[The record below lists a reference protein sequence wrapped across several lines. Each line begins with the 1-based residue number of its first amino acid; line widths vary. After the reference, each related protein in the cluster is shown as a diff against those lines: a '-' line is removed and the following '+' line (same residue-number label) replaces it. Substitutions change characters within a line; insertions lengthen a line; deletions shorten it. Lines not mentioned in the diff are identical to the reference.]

1 MRVLKILWQLGMVL
15 GLSLSSI
22 KMSYAVD
29 SYRFL
34 HVHIDTLWYI
44 FLFLLGVIFVPFIL
58 LAVLTWHYAES
69 KTDPK
74 EQQTILV
81 EREK

>member
-1 MRVLKILWQLGMVL
+1 MRVLNTLWRLGMFL
-15 GLSLSSI
+15 GLTLSSA

-34 HVHIDTLWYI
+34 HVHIDTLWFI
-44 FLFLLGVIFVPFIL
+44 FLFLLGILFVPFIL
-58 LAVLTWHYAES
+58 IAVLTWHYAES

-74 EQQTILV
+74 EQQVVSV
-81 EREK
+81 ESDK

>member
-1 MRVLKILWQLGMVL
+1 MKVLKILWHLGMVL
-15 GLSLSSI
+15 SLALTSV
-22 KMSYAVD
+22 KVCYAVD

-58 LAVLTWHYAES
+58 MAVLSWHYAES
-69 KTDPK
+69 KADPK
-74 EQQTILV
+74 EPQTISV
-81 EREK
+81 ESEQ

>member
-1 MRVLKILWQLGMVL
+1 MKVLKILWRVGMIL
-15 GLSLSSI
+15 GLALSSI

-34 HVHIDTLWYI
+34 HVHIDTLWFI
-44 FLFLLGVIFVPFIL
+44 FLFLLAILFVPFIL
-58 LAVLTWHYAES
+58 LAVLTWYYAES

-74 EQQTILV
+74 EQQTVSV
-81 EREK
+81 ESDK

>member
-1 MRVLKILWQLGMVL
+1 VRVLKILWQLGMVL

-74 EQQTILV
+74 EQQTISV
-81 EREK
+81 ESEK

>member
-1 MRVLKILWQLGMVL
+1 VLKILWQLGMVL

-22 KMSYAVD
+22 NMSYAVD

-74 EQQTILV
+74 EQQTISV
-81 EREK
+81 ESEK

>member
-1 MRVLKILWQLGMVL
+1 MKVLKVLRYLGMVL
-15 GLSLSSI
+15 GFSLSSV

-34 HVHIDTLWYI
+34 HVHIDTLWFI

-58 LAVLTWHYAES
+58 MAVLTWHYAES
-69 KTDPK
+69 KVEPK
-74 EQQTILV
+74 EQQAISV
-81 EREK
+81 ESEK

>member
-1 MRVLKILWQLGMVL
+1 MKVLKVLRYLGMVL
-15 GLSLSSI
+15 GFSLSSV

-58 LAVLTWHYAES
+58 MAVLTWHYAES
-69 KTDPK
+69 KVDPK
-74 EQQTILV
+74 GQQTISV
-81 EREK
+81 ESEK

>member
-1 MRVLKILWQLGMVL
+1 VLKILWQLGMVL
-15 GLSLSSI
+15 GLSLSAI

-69 KTDPK
+69 KTDPQ
-74 EQQTILV
+74 EQQTISV
-81 EREK
+81 ESEK

>member
-1 MRVLKILWQLGMVL
+1 VRVLKILWQLGMVL

-22 KMSYAVD
+22 NMSYAVD

-74 EQQTILV
+74 EQQTISV
-81 EREK
+81 ESEK

>member
-1 MRVLKILWQLGMVL
+1 MKAPKILWKLGMVL

-69 KTDPK
+69 KAEPK
-74 EQQTILV
+74 EQQTISV
-81 EREK
+81 ESEK

>member
-1 MRVLKILWQLGMVL
+1 MRVLKILWRVGMVL
-15 GLSLSSI
+15 GLALSSI

-34 HVHIDTLWYI
+34 HVHIDTLWFI
-44 FLFLLGVIFVPFIL
+44 FLFLLAILFVPFIL

-74 EQQTILV
+74 EQQTVSV
-81 EREK
+81 ESDQ

>member
-1 MRVLKILWQLGMVL
+1 MKVLKVLRYLGMVL
-15 GLSLSSI
+15 GFSLSSV

-34 HVHIDTLWYI
+34 HVHIDTLWFI

-58 LAVLTWHYAES
+58 MAVLTWHYAES
-69 KTDPK
+69 KVEPK
-74 EQQTILV
+74 EQQTISV
-81 EREK
+81 ESEK

>member
-1 MRVLKILWQLGMVL
+1 MRVLKILWQLGMAL

-58 LAVLTWHYAES
+58 MAVLTWHYAES

-74 EQQTILV
+74 EQQTISV
-81 EREK
+81 ESEK

>member
-22 KMSYAVD
+22 NMSYAVD

-44 FLFLLGVIFVPFIL
+44 FLFLLCVIFVPFIL
-58 LAVLTWHYAES
+58 LAVLSWHYAES

-74 EQQTILV
+74 EQQTISV
-81 EREK
+81 ESEK

>member
-1 MRVLKILWQLGMVL
+1 MRALKILWQLGMVL

>member
-1 MRVLKILWQLGMVL
+1 MLWHLGMVL
-15 GLSLSSI
+15 GLSLSMV

-44 FLFLLGVIFVPFIL
+44 FLFLLAILFVPYIL
-58 LAVLTWHYAES
+58 MAVLTWHYAE
-69 KTDPK
+69 KKDDLK
-74 EQQTILV
+74 EQQEISAETD
-81 EREK
+81 K

>member
-1 MRVLKILWQLGMVL
+1 VRVLKILWQLGMVF

-22 KMSYAVD
+22 NMSYAVD

>member
-1 MRVLKILWQLGMVL
+1 MLKIVWRLGMIL
-15 GLSLSSI
+15 GFTLSSV

-34 HVHIDTLWYI
+34 HVHIDTLWFI

-58 LAVLTWHYAES
+58 MAVLTWHYAES
-69 KTDPK
+69 KVEPK
-74 EQQTILV
+74 EQQTISV
-81 EREK
+81 ESEK

>member
-1 MRVLKILWQLGMVL
+1 MRVLKILWQLGMAL

-74 EQQTILV
+74 EQQTISV
-81 EREK
+81 ESEK

>member
-1 MRVLKILWQLGMVL
+1 VRVLKTLWHLGMVL
-15 GLSLSSI
+15 GLSLSMV

-44 FLFLLGVIFVPFIL
+44 FLFLLAILFVPYIL
-58 LAVLTWHYAES
+58 MAVLSWHYAE
-69 KTDPK
+69 KKDDLK
-74 EQQTILV
+74 EQQEISAETD
-81 EREK
+81 K

>member
-1 MRVLKILWQLGMVL
+1 MKVLKILWRVGMVL
-15 GLSLSSI
+15 GLALSSI

-34 HVHIDTLWYI
+34 HVHIDTLWFI
-44 FLFLLGVIFVPFIL
+44 FLFLLAILFVPFIL

-74 EQQTILV
+74 EQQTVSV
-81 EREK
+81 ESEQ

>member
-1 MRVLKILWQLGMVL
+1 MALGF
-15 GLSLSSI
+15 SLSSI
-22 KMSYAVD
+22 KSSYAVD

-34 HVHIDTLWYI
+34 HVHIDTLWFI

-58 LAVLTWHYAES
+58 IAVLTWHYAES

-74 EQQTILV
+74 EQQAISV
-81 EREK
+81 ESEK

>member
-1 MRVLKILWQLGMVL
+1 MKVLKILWRVGMVL
-15 GLSLSSI
+15 GLALSSI

-34 HVHIDTLWYI
+34 HVHIDTLWFI
-44 FLFLLGVIFVPFIL
+44 FLFLLAILFVPFIL

-74 EQQTILV
+74 EQQTVSV
-81 EREK
+81 ESDQ

>member
-1 MRVLKILWQLGMVL
+1 MKVLKVMRYLGMVL
-15 GLSLSSI
+15 GFSLSSV

-34 HVHIDTLWYI
+34 HVHIDTLWFI

-58 LAVLTWHYAES
+58 MAVLTWHYAES
-69 KTDPK
+69 KVEPK
-74 EQQTILV
+74 EQQTISV
-81 EREK
+81 ESEK

>member
-1 MRVLKILWQLGMVL
+1 VRVLKILWQLGMVL
-15 GLSLSSI
+15 GLSLSAI

-74 EQQTILV
+74 EQQTISV
-81 EREK
+81 ESEK

>member
-1 MRVLKILWQLGMVL
+1 MKVLKVLRYLGMVL
-15 GLSLSSI
+15 GFSLSSV

-44 FLFLLGVIFVPFIL
+44 FLFLLGVLFVPFIL
-58 LAVLTWHYAES
+58 MAVLTWHYAES
-69 KTDPK
+69 KVEPK
-74 EQQTILV
+74 EQQTISV
-81 EREK
+81 ESEK

>member
-15 GLSLSSI
+15 GLSLSAI

-74 EQQTILV
+74 EQQTISV
-81 EREK
+81 ESEK

>member
-1 MRVLKILWQLGMVL
+1 MKVLKILWHLGMVL
-15 GLSLSSI
+15 GLSLSSV

-34 HVHIDTLWYI
+34 HVHIDTLWFI

-58 LAVLTWHYAES
+58 MAVLTWHYAGS
-69 KTDPK
+69 KADPK
-74 EQQTILV
+74 EQNTISV
-81 EREK
+81 ESEK